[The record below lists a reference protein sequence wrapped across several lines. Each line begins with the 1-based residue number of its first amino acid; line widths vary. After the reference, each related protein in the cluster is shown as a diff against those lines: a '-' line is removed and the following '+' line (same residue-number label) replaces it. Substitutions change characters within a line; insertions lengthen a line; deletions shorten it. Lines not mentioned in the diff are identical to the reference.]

1 MRSIHP
7 MLASGLAGLLMLGM
21 CAVGCR
27 PSGAAVDPKVAAMR
41 QRLLVGEEPAGA
53 VTFADARTQVEQ
65 SPEVTL
71 IGRIGVPDQEAF
83 VEGKAAFV
91 IRDAVGEVEHGGPD
105 HDPANCPFCKRKA
118 SQPEAMA
125 VVQFLDE
132 KGEVLPIDARELFD
146 LAENAR
152 VVVQGKA
159 QIVEPGALVVS
170 AERLFVTRK

>member
-1 MRSIHP
+1 MRMTHP
-7 MLASGLAGLLMLGM
+7 LQSAALIGLLVLGI
-21 CAVGCR
+21 CSIGCR
-27 PSGAAVDPKVAAMR
+27 PGATADPKVAATRERVLMR
-41 QRLLVGEEPAGA
+41 EEPSGA
-53 VTFADARTQVEQ
+53 VTFVDARSQVADR
-65 SPEVTL
+65 PEVTL
-71 IGRIGVPDQEAF
+71 VGRIGVPDQEPF
-83 VEGKAAFV
+83 VQGKAAFV
-91 IRDAVGEVEHGGPD
+91 IRDAAGEVEHGGPD

-125 VVQFLDE
+125 VVQFLDD

-146 LAENAR
+146 LSENAR